1 MTCRKNSEELKELA
15 QADLPMPEGI
25 VEFCLN
31 EMSVLK
37 SAYGGKVKDRKEWY
51 FKCSECGDITH
62 RVERYTNGE
71 QVHCS
76 SCGKELKFVKT
87 DVNSSNDYLE
97 LSYDVIQN
105 YKGKLLSRTFKCQ
118 KRISSRIDR
127 YKFDIREVKRVIEGN
142 TYCLMDFS
150 GDRFIWN
157 DSTDTPIHILLNR
170 KFKEMKRGKYCQNY
184 FYEPFQGY
192 NRAVLESVGLK
203 YCQYDEY
210 IKQRNMSIIDYVNLY
225 RDRPK
230 IELLVKAGYHS
241 MVASARY
248 LNLKGKN
255 FEQIFG
261 ISRYWEP
268 YVKQWRISI
277 IDIRHIKKYSI
288 STYEQLKGIRVV
300 EVKYGFLPDE
310 IKKQKKFCEHVYRK
324 GTNHSL
330 YADYLRWCVEL
341 GYPLYDTRILYPKDL
356 HKAHDEVF
364 EEHKKNEKKIL
375 QKGFDEFYQKLK
387 KYIYQDDKFVIKP
400 AKSQQE
406 LINESETLHH
416 CVRSYAERMS
426 RKETAIFFI
435 REKDHEE
442 RPLYTLELRRRQVI
456 QVRGKNNCQL
466 DPEAQDFVKKWE
478 KRYKLSGY

>member
-1 MTCRKNSEELKELA
+1 
-15 QADLPMPEGI
+15 
-25 VEFCLN
+25 
-31 EMSVLK
+31 
-37 SAYGGKVKDRKEWY
+37 
-51 FKCSECGDITH
+51 
-62 RVERYTNGE
+62 
-71 QVHCS
+71 
-76 SCGKELKFVKT
+76 
-87 DVNSSNDYLE
+87 
-97 LSYDVIQN
+97 
-105 YKGKLLSRTFKCQ
+105 
-118 KRISSRIDR
+118 
-127 YKFDIREVKRVIEGN
+127 
-142 TYCLMDFS
+142 
-150 GDRFIWN
+150 
-157 DSTDTPIHILLNR
+157 
-170 KFKEMKRGKYCQNY
+170 
-184 FYEPFQGY
+184 
-192 NRAVLESVGLK
+192 
-203 YCQYDEY
+203 
-210 IKQRNMSIIDYVNLY
+210 
-225 RDRPK
+225 
-230 IELLVKAGYHS
+230 

-268 YVKQWRISI
+268 YVKKGRVSI

-300 EVKYGFLPDE
+300 EVNYGFLPDE

-324 GTNHSL
+324 GTNHYL